1 MEKKMKKRKSA
12 WICRAAV
19 SMAAMAAAVCL
30 GGCGAVETLYSGK
43 GEKEYGK
50 AETMVI
56 LTTERLRY
64 ENVYSEEIW
73 TAEVDG
79 GGTAFETVLTGQI
92 HDFLKE
98 LKVMSLMA
106 REKEITLSS
115 REKEL
120 AKTAAGQYMD
130 ALGSV
135 QAEEFGLT
143 EEKARESL
151 LRLFRLYADRE
162 FDDLAEFLGDGS
174 NPREYAAEN
183 YSGQLFLYL
192 KRNMTDV
199 MILEGDDGT
208 GKEPFSMT
216 DELFHYPAC
225 MISWKIEELL
235 SDNFTLCLE
244 NEIWM
249 LENGEFAS
257 VYCVS
262 LTNGTGRLSYRF
274 LDTYIK
280 NTWDIPVSFDDL
292 ESSFAK
298 IAEAVEEGRAAE
310 LP

>member
-1 MEKKMKKRKSA
+1 MRAVIDRKQRFIAALFAFGKLLDKKSRSGKEKRMGKKK
-12 WICRAAV
+12 V
-19 SMAAMAAAVCL
+19 KAMLSAAAV
-30 GGCGAVETLYSGK
+30 
-43 GEKEYGK
+43 
-50 AETMVI
+50 M
-56 LTTERLRY
+56 
-64 ENVYSEEIW
+64 
-73 TAEVDG
+73 
-79 GGTAFETVLTGQI
+79 
-92 HDFLKE
+92 
-98 LKVMSLMA
+98 
-106 REKEITLSS
+106 
-115 REKEL
+115 
-120 AKTAAGQYMD
+120 TAAGSGIFCAWKAGRKKKMAEVRAD
-130 ALGSV
+130 APDL
-135 QAEEFGLT
+135 EEGLT
-143 EEKARESL
+143 EEKVRESL
-151 LRLFRLYADRE
+151 LRLFWLYEDCE

-174 NPREYAAEN
+174 DPREYAAEN

-225 MISWKIEELL
+225 MISCRIEELL

-280 NTWDIPVSFDDL
+280 NPWDIPVSFDDL

-298 IAEAVEEGRAAE
+298 IAEAVEEGRVAE